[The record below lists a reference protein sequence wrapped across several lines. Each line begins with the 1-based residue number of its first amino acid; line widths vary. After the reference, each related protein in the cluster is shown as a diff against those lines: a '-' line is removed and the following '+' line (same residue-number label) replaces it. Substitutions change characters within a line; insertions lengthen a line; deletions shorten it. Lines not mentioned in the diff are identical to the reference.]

1 MTLPKWGEHLRQP
14 KTSALPQSRDGRA
27 LHTHMELFV
36 DEVAGGETAER
47 AFCLERQEP
56 DQMAINWKEN
66 KELLVTD
73 MAW

>member
-1 MTLPKWGEHLRQP
+1 
-14 KTSALPQSRDGRA
+14 
-27 LHTHMELFV
+27 MELFV

-73 MAW
+73 MVAW